1 MCICYMYNECV
12 RILFIVTYFKF
23 FSCFFY
29 LFIVVIVPFL
39 FLCFKSKANNTKD
52 KPPEISLASKY
63 FASIKYFA
71 LWLLI

>member
-1 MCICYMYNECV
+1 MCAYSFHCNLLQVFLM
-12 RILFIVTYFKF
+12 
-23 FSCFFY
+23 FFY

-39 FLCFKSKANNTKD
+39 FLCFKSKVNNTKD

-71 LWLLI
+71 